1 MFINQG
7 KLHNLH
13 ILNHNQLHFSR
24 EKLFSEVFCSPN
36 LHDTPCDNTAVRL
49 VMVDSQFTSGCQ
61 SLCAMCHDYK
71 VTRGAVPELEA
82 GVKKEPP
89 VQAEGK
95 GISARPP
102 GCWPSCSLFASGSS
116 VRVKWSLRH
125 IVLLSR
131 SSSVSAF
138 GRWPAIR
145 CTGSCTPGD
154 SLWHCNCLLW
164 FVEAQECEEL
174 RVSPPWK
181 LVISPAW
188 QHQSNGSIMKD
199 FLKASFFFNKRG
211 KHSVGFTFILDL
223 PLERSRLECDY
234 RKLFSVSYCKMSLD
248 G

>member
-1 MFINQG
+1 MFINQC
-7 KLHNLH
+7 KLQDLP
-13 ILNHNQLHFSR
+13 ILNHHQLHFSW
-24 EKLFSEVFCSPN
+24 EKHLQRSCAD
-36 LHDTPCDNTAVRL
+36 LICTTWDNTTVRL
-49 VMVDSQFTSGCQ
+49 VMVDSQFTLGCR
-61 SLCAMCHDYK
+61 SFCGMCHGYK
-71 VTRGAVPELEA
+71 VTRAAVPELEA

-145 CTGSCTPGD
+145 CTGSCTLGD

-164 FVEAQECEEL
+164 FVEAKECEEL
-174 RVSPPWK
+174 QVSPPWK

-188 QHQSNGSIMKD
+188 QHQSNGSIMKG
-199 FLKASFFFNKRG
+199 FLKASLFEEKENACCLHSYFHFRLTPQKVTALYHNK
-211 KHSVGFTFILDL
+211 TFHKFQFI
-223 PLERSRLECDY
+223 
-234 RKLFSVSYCKMSLD
+234 
-248 G
+248 